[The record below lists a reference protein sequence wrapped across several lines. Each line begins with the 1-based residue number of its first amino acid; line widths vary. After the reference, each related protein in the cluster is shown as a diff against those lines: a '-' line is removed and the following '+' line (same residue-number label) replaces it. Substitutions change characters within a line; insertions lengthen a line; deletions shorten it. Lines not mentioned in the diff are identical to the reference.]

1 MFNQNDPRIVTR
13 IQAFFS
19 CSVVNILW
27 RVWREFD
34 SPSPGKS
41 NSVFTINPN
50 EAQLTDIH
58 LFPYPSHRLT
68 IYSISGAILKT
79 VEFYGLKLT
88 IKISNLPP
96 GIYIVEIEEETMQ
109 KLKLIVQ

>member
-1 MFNQNDPRIVTR
+1 VR
-13 IQAFFS
+13 
-19 CSVVNILW
+19 
-27 RVWREFD
+27 REFD
-34 SPSPGKS
+34 TPSPGKS

-58 LFPYPSHRLT
+58 LFPYPSTYYVNVLLKSGEYLSHRLT
-68 IYSISGAILKT
+68 IYSLSGAILKT
-79 VEFYGLKLT
+79 VEFYGSKLT